1 VQRCVRRA
9 FLCGIDRYTGQSFEH
24 RKAWLEERLTH
35 VAECFAVAIHA
46 YAIMSNHLHVVL
58 QMDPAWVSAW
68 SDADVAARWVRLFP
82 ARENTVAAQRAK
94 QAWLEAQP
102 ERLTILRRR
111 LCNLSWLMK
120 CLAEPIARRANAED
134 ACKGRFW
141 EGRYKAQRLCDDR
154 ALLAAMVYV
163 DLNPIRAG
171 LATDLARSDH
181 TSAQRR
187 LQAAADDADSLIAP
201 LRPVAGVPCAFLPVR
216 LDEYVAMTEWTGKQ
230 VRADKRGAIPADAP
244 SVLLRIDTDPTRWTK
259 RVKGIGSGY
268 WRVVGEASDLIAAAE
283 RLGQRWLKGIGLARA
298 LAKQG

>member
-1 VQRCVRRA
+1 
-9 FLCGIDRYTGQSFEH
+9 
-24 RKAWLEERLTH
+24 
-35 VAECFAVAIHA
+35 
-46 YAIMSNHLHVVL
+46 VVL
-58 QMDPAWVSAW
+58 QLDPAWTSAW

-102 ERLTILRRR
+102 ERLTILRQR
-111 LCNLSWLMK
+111 LGNLSWFMK

-141 EGRYKAQRLCDDR
+141 EGRYKAQRLCDER

-171 LATDLARSDH
+171 LATDLACSHH
-181 TSAQRR
+181 TSVQRR
-187 LQAAADDADSLIAP
+187 LQAATQHTEALAVP
-201 LRPVAGVPCAFLPVR
+201 LRPVAGMPCAFVPVR
-216 LDEYVAMTEWTGKQ
+216 LDDYVAIAEWTGKQ

-244 SVLLRIDTDPTRWTK
+244 SVLLRFENDPTRWAA

-268 WRVVGEASDLIAAAE
+268 WRVVGEVSDLIAAAE